1 MARKVRFYTGVEI
14 DKAGKRH
21 TWSANAWQEFMN
33 SCMAES
39 QTFEIRRR
47 KIAGKCELCSSPSV
61 YYLHLTKDRE
71 LSDWPEA
78 GDASGS
84 VSNLATRRAQT
95 GIISIL
101 EYTYLL
107 PVSGTPYIALL
118 RSSSGPMPS
127 AISDWMSMK
136 SGMPETGSS
145 FELQPVLRKNA
156 RQKLDEALGVK
167 SLEVRFEGKP
177 DPNSASEIERAA
189 AEASSSIDGSDYA
202 NMSVELHISMGRP
215 TVVGPSTEAIRKQ
228 ALSILANNNVSANPL
243 KDLIHGGWVT
253 KLRAKTIQNNP
264 DSDGTVIEPVDFIKE
279 QLTEDADFGSM
290 KDDEMTPEIILS
302 GMMAAIGRF
311 RKRDIE
317 HS

>member
-1 MARKVRFYTGVEI
+1 MARKVRFYSGVEI
-14 DKAGKRH
+14 DKADERH
-21 TWSANAWQEFMN
+21 TWSADAWQEFMH
-33 SCMAES
+33 SCMDES
-39 QTFEIRRR
+39 QAFEIRGR
-47 KIAGKCELCSSPSV
+47 KIAGKCEQCSSPSV
-61 YYLHLTKDRE
+61 YYLHLTKNRE

-78 GDASGS
+78 GDTSGS

-107 PVSGTPYIALL
+107 PVLGTPYIALL
-118 RSSSGPMPS
+118 RSSSGPMPF
-127 AISDWMSMK
+127 AISDWMCMK
-136 SGMPETGSS
+136 SDMRKTGSS
-145 FELQPVLRKNA
+145 FELQPVLRNDA

-189 AEASSSIDGSDYA
+189 AEASSSIGDYA
-202 NMSVELHISMGRP
+202 NMSVEFRISMGRS
-215 TVVGPSTEAIRKQ
+215 TVVGPSTKAIRKQ
-228 ALSILANNNVSANPL
+228 ALSILANNNVLPNPL
-243 KDLIHGGWVT
+243 KNLVHSGRVT

-264 DSDGTVIEPVDFIKE
+264 DSDKPVIEPVDFIKE
-279 QLTEDADFGSM
+279 QLTEDVDFGSM

-302 GMMAAIGRF
+302 GMMDAIGRF

>member
-1 MARKVRFYTGVEI
+1 MTRKVRFYSGAEI
-14 DKAGKRH
+14 DKAGERH
-21 TWSANAWQEFMN
+21 TWSADAWQEFMD
-33 SCMAES
+33 SCMDES
-39 QTFEIRRR
+39 QAFEIRGR

-61 YYLHLTKDRE
+61 YYLHLTKNRE

-78 GDASGS
+78 GDTSGS

-127 AISDWMSMK
+127 AISDWMRMK
-136 SGMPETGSS
+136 SGMSETGSS
-145 FELQPVLRKNA
+145 FELQPVLRNNA

-202 NMSVELHISMGRP
+202 NMSVEFRISMGRS
-215 TVVGPSTEAIRKQ
+215 TIVGPSTEAIRKQ

-243 KDLIHGGWVT
+243 KNLVHSGWVT

-264 DSDGTVIEPVDFIKE
+264 DSDKPVIEPVDFIKE
-279 QLTEDADFGSM
+279 QLTEDVDFGSM

-302 GMMAAIGRF
+302 GMMDAIGRF

>member
-1 MARKVRFYTGVEI
+1 MARKVRFYSGVEI
-14 DKAGKRH
+14 DKADERH
-21 TWSANAWQEFMN
+21 TWSADAWQKFMH
-33 SCMAES
+33 SCMDES
-39 QTFEIRRR
+39 QAFEIRGR
-47 KIAGKCELCSSPSV
+47 KIAGKCEPCSSPSV
-61 YYLHLTKDRE
+61 HYLHLTKNRE

-78 GDASGS
+78 SDTSGS
-84 VSNLATRRAQT
+84 VSNLATRRDQT

-127 AISDWMSMK
+127 AISDWMRMK
-136 SGMPETGSS
+136 SGMPETSS
-145 FELQPVLRKNA
+145 FELQPVLRNNA

-202 NMSVELHISMGRP
+202 NMSVEFRISMGRS
-215 TVVGPSTEAIRKQ
+215 TIVGPSTKAIRKQ
-228 ALSILANNNVSANPL
+228 ALSILANNNVLPNPL
-243 KDLIHGGWVT
+243 KNLVHGGRVT

-264 DSDGTVIEPVDFIKE
+264 DSDKPVIEPVDFIKE
-279 QLTEDADFGSM
+279 QLTEDVDFGSM

-302 GMMAAIGRF
+302 GMMDAIDRF